1 MPEEE
6 SGKTAAT
13 SVEKENVQEI
23 GKQNLGIIL
32 IILFLP
38 EL

>member
-6 SGKTAAT
+6 GGKTAAT

-23 GKQNLGIIL
+23 GKQHFCVIL